1 VSVAFVTDS
10 TADLRADLV
19 MARGIEVVPLT
30 VTLDGKDYRDGV
42 DITAAEFYERLRPNS
57 TTSTSQPSPALFA
70 ETYKALLRDHDEVL
84 SLHIAER
91 LSGTLASAQ
100 QAAAEVG
107 EGRVHVVDS
116 KVVSMALG
124 LLCLVATAVLEEGGD
139 AQEAIAEVERVRD
152 SLRAYFTVGTLEHLR
167 RGGRIGRASEM
178 LGSVLQIKPVLM
190 LSPDGEVAPLE
201 RVRTRERALAR
212 VMELV
217 RGVDTG
223 QGLCAI
229 VAHAAAEDTAERFAR
244 DLDGVTDTL
253 LVQPL
258 GPVVGAHAGP
268 GTVGVACYPAEL
280 FRLGIKLSEQVVGV
294 PAKS

>member
-1 VSVAFVTDS
+1 MTRVALVTDS
-10 TADLRADLV
+10 TCDLPAALV
-19 MARGIEVVPLT
+19 ESRSIAVVPLT

-42 DITAAEFYERLRPNS
+42 DITADQFYARLTGSS

-70 ETYKALLRDHDEVL
+70 DTYERLLKNYDEVV
-84 SLHIAER
+84 SLHIAGR
-91 LSGTLASAQ
+91 LSGTVASAQ

-107 EGRVHVVDS
+107 RNRVRVVDS
-116 KVVSMALG
+116 EVVSMALG
-124 LLCLVATAVLEEGGD
+124 LLCLVAAAVLGEGAD
-139 AQEAIAEVERVRD
+139 ATQAIAEVERVRA

-190 LSPDGEVAPLE
+190 LSEGEVAPLE

-212 VMELV
+212 VLDLV
-217 RGVDTG
+217 RGVDQG

-244 DLDGVTDTL
+244 DLDSVTDTL
-253 LVQPL
+253 MVQPL

-280 FRLGIKLSEQVVGV
+280 FRLGLKPSASALLQR
-294 PAKS
+294 

>member
-1 VSVAFVTDS
+1 MTRVALVTDS
-10 TADLRADLV
+10 TCDLPPSLV
-19 MARGIEVVPLT
+19 EARSITVVPLT

-42 DITAAEFYERLRPNS
+42 DITADQFYAQLTGSS

-70 ETYKALLRDHDEVL
+70 ETYERLLKNYDEVV
-84 SLHIAER
+84 SLHIAQR

-100 QAAAEVG
+100 QAAAEVAKD
-107 EGRVHVVDS
+107 RVHVVDS
-116 KVVSMALG
+116 EVVSMALG
-124 LLCLVATAVLEEGGD
+124 LLCLVAANALGEEG
-139 AQEAIAEVERVRD
+139 EAAAAITEVERVRD
-152 SLRAYFTVGTLEHLR
+152 ALRAYFTVGTLEHLR

-190 LSPDGEVAPLE
+190 LADGEVAPLE

-212 VMELV
+212 VVELV
-217 RGVDTG
+217 RGVDRG

-229 VAHAAAEDTAERFAR
+229 VAHAAAEDTAERVAR
-244 DLDGVTDTL
+244 ELDGITDTL

-280 FRLGIKLSEQVVGV
+280 CRLGLK
-294 PAKS
+294 PAASALLQR

>member
-1 VSVAFVTDS
+1 MTRVALVTDS
-10 TADLRADLV
+10 TCDLPPSLV
-19 MARGIEVVPLT
+19 EARSITVVPLT

-42 DITAAEFYERLRPNS
+42 DITAEQFYAQLTGSS

-70 ETYKALLRDHDEVL
+70 ETYERLLKNYDEVV
-84 SLHIAER
+84 SLHIAQR
-91 LSGTLASAQ
+91 LSGTFASAQ

-107 EGRVHVVDS
+107 KERVHVVDS
-116 KVVSMALG
+116 EVVSMALG
-124 LLCLVATAVLEEGGD
+124 LLCLVAANVLGEGGES
-139 AQEAIAEVERVRD
+139 AQAVGEVQRVRD
-152 SLRAYFTVGTLEHLR
+152 ALRAYFTVGTLEHLR

-190 LSPDGEVAPLE
+190 LADGEVAPLE

-212 VMELV
+212 VLELV
-217 RGVDTG
+217 RGVDRG

-244 DLDGVTDTL
+244 ELDGITDTL

-268 GTVGVACYPAEL
+268 GTVGVACYPAEI
-280 FRLGIKLSEQVVGV
+280 FKLGLK
-294 PAKS
+294 PAANALLQR

>member
-1 VSVAFVTDS
+1 MTRVALVTDS
-10 TADLRADLV
+10 TCDLPPSLV
-19 MARGIEVVPLT
+19 EARSITVVPLT

-42 DITAAEFYERLRPNS
+42 DITAEQFYAQLTGSS

-70 ETYKALLRDHDEVL
+70 ETYERLLKNYDEVV

-100 QAAAEVG
+100 QAAAEVAKD
-107 EGRVHVVDS
+107 RVHVVDS
-116 KVVSMALG
+116 EVVSMALG
-124 LLCLVATAVLEEGGD
+124 LLCLVAANVLGEEGGS
-139 AQEAIAEVERVRD
+139 AQAIAEVERVRD
-152 SLRAYFTVGTLEHLR
+152 ALRAYFTVGTLEHLR

-190 LSPDGEVAPLE
+190 LAEGEVAPLE

-212 VMELV
+212 VLELV
-217 RGVDTG
+217 RGVDRG

-244 DLDGVTDTL
+244 ELDGITDTL

-280 FRLGIKLSEQVVGV
+280 YKLGLK
-294 PAKS
+294 PAATAALQR